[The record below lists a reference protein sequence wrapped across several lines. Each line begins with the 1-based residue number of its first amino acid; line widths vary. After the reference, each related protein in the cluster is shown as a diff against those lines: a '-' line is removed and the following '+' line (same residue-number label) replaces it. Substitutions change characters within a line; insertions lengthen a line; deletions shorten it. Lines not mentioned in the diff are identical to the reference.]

1 VATRARPLLTSH
13 RACVLS
19 LHGCLVFRSDP
30 STIVLKFGSSVLR
43 TPASLPVA
51 VAEVYR
57 HYRDGACVIAV
68 VSAFEGVTDT
78 LWGSARAAGE
88 DLDTAALAAFLST
101 GEIASAAQLT
111 FALHRAGIGARFLDP
126 RDILLT
132 AEGERAFATLRD
144 VSVNLLNVLLKTTP
158 VLVVP
163 GFFANHET
171 GGLAL
176 LGRGGSDLT
185 ALYLASELGAGCVL
199 LKDVDGLYE
208 SDPARALTPPRR
220 FALADYATA
229 EGCAGPLVQ
238 RRALHFARAR
248 TLAVDVAQVGS
259 SRHTRIGE
267 APSVLAPLTRARP
280 IRVALLG
287 LGTVGRGVLD
297 YLQQFPQAFEVVGA
311 LVRTPETYV
320 ARGVPAAL
328 LTTSPDEIV
337 AREPEIVVEAL
348 PGIEPARTCVA
359 VFLEARARIVTA
371 NKTLLAEYWGALAP
385 DLVGPRRTIRY
396 TATVGGSVPMLE
408 TIERLSLRT
417 RIVRLR
423 GVLNGTSNFVLDR
436 CVAGDLLVN
445 AVRCAQAEGLT
456 EADSAEDLSGRDTA
470 RKIEVLG
477 RAAFGGSPVCEGVI
491 GITEASGRYAD
502 SIGQLRPRLVA
513 EAERTATGF
522 TYRVAPVALP
532 VNHFLAG
539 TRGAENRL
547 EITTADGTVTRL
559 QGLGAGRIPTAT
571 AVFADVL
578 EHVRVIEAEQ
588 QTGEES
594 ASVA

>member
-1 VATRARPLLTSH
+1 
-13 RACVLS
+13 VL
-19 LHGCLVFRSDP
+19 CSDH

-43 TPASLPVA
+43 TAASLPIA
-51 VAEVYR
+51 VAEIYR
-57 HYRDGACVIAV
+57 HYRDGAHVIAV

-88 DLDTAALAAFLST
+88 DLDAGALAALLST
-101 GEIASAAQLT
+101 GEIASAARLT
-111 FALHRAGIGARFLDP
+111 FALHRAGIDAQFLDP

-132 AEGERAFATLRD
+132 ADGERALATLRD
-144 VSVNLLNVLLKTTP
+144 VSVNQVRTLFKATS

-163 GFFANHET
+163 GFFARHET

-185 ALYLASELGAGCVL
+185 ALYLASELGANCVL

-229 EGCAGPLVQ
+229 EDCAGPLVQ
-238 RRALHFARAR
+238 RRALRFARAR
-248 TLAVDVAQVGS
+248 TLAVDIAQVGS
-259 SRHTRIGE
+259 SHRTRIGE
-267 APSVLAPLTRARP
+267 APSVLAPLTRRHP

-287 LGTVGRGVLD
+287 LGTVGGGVLD

-311 LVRTPETYV
+311 LVRTPEKYI

-328 LTTSPDEIV
+328 LTTSPDEIF

-348 PGIEPARTCVA
+348 PGVEPARTGA
-359 VFLEARARIVTA
+359 EVFLEAGARIVTA
-371 NKTLLAEYWGALAP
+371 NKALLSEHWSVLAP
-385 DLVGPRRTIRY
+385 HLGGPRRAIRY
-396 TATVGGSVPMLE
+396 AATVGGSVPMLE
-408 TIERLSLRT
+408 TIERLTLRK
-417 RIVRLR
+417 RIVALR
-423 GVLNGTSNFVLDR
+423 GVLNGTTNFVLDR
-436 CVAGDLLVN
+436 CVAGDLLAN
-445 AVRCAQAEGLT
+445 AVRRAQAEGLA
-456 EADSAEDLSGRDTA
+456 EADPAEDLSGRDTQ
-470 RKIEVLG
+470 RKIEILG
-477 RAAFGGSPVCEGVI
+477 RVAFGGSPLCEGVS
-491 GITEASGRYAD
+491 GVTEGSGRFAD

-513 EAERTATGF
+513 EAERTAHGF

-532 VNHFLAG
+532 LDDSLAS

-547 EITTADGTVTRL
+547 QIITADGTVTTL

-571 AVFADVL
+571 AVFADLL
-578 EHVRVIEAEQ
+578 EHVRVIEAER
-588 QTGEES
+588 QTSDES